1 MPLFGTTSINIT
13 SRTTQ
18 KEFNDF
24 VSKVDADKQLR
35 ATEIKNKNGDLI
47 GYKLYAKKS
56 SKTGG
61 DNSSFWNADR
71 VRPDKFRNARIAV
84 NYMLKKD
91 GDDANLLAQNQ
102 KMMDG
107 LQLKGMVQKDM
118 LVVNQQ
124 TRPDDLKQVGATI
137 GGGKEVHGRANR
149 DGTITL
155 FGASSSESM
164 DAKKRKAELAAVS
177 HAVDKVMY
185 QASGQHGPI
194 YGKMLG
200 AYFHNTAKSTR
211 TEQALYL
218 PTDPVKGD
226 AFKRR
231 VNGAQQAV
239 LEHSVQNTAKALAPQ
254 LNQISNELFNRQDLG
269 DALKPGQG
277 GNVNDPLRQDNKN
290 KVKTNDNLTNIQAGK
305 IKDVKTPDLFDS
317 ISHIAS
323 NSPTMPLNK
332 LASLANSHHV
342 SSAVGLYSGK
352 NTLGKQPIQTPPNQ
366 DAARRLRDE
375 INQNLTPQEKAQLK
389 ARVELMAKMSD
400 VYATH
405 QPNLP
410 GFGDD
415 IKAKHA
421 KSMAVK
427 YSMWTGHSAL
437 DVNAAIG
444 GTDREAGIKAR
455 DLMTALVIHKDIV
468 FPLDNQQAANNSVDP
483 DLGRVVRGDSIDAQ
497 SQPDLESNNVI
508 TIGGNDDNDDNDDGS
523 IDAHSQPNL
532 ENENVITIGGDN
544 DNPADNVAL
553 DNHQAK
559 LGAWQQLLENLGH
572 QIDTSALNNGL
583 QDLTQGVGQV
593 TNNLQTIIDEGPSM
607 HQMSTLS
614 NSMERLANKLEQIQS
629 PTLVNLRKELDDLR
643 QTLATLVW

>member
-56 SKTGG
+56 SKTDG
-61 DNSSFWNADR
+61 DSSSFWNADR

-84 NYMLKKD
+84 NYMLKKG

-118 LVVNQQ
+118 LVVNQK

-137 GGGKEVHGRANR
+137 GGGKEVHGRANK

-155 FGASSSESM
+155 FGAASSERM
-164 DAKKRKAELAAVS
+164 DAKRKAELAAVS
-177 HAVDKVMY
+177 QAVDKVMY
-185 QASGQHGPI
+185 QASGQQGPI

-200 AYFHNTAKSTR
+200 AYFHNKTESTR
-211 TEQALYL
+211 TEQAFYL
-218 PTDPVKGD
+218 PTDPVRGE

-231 VNGAQQAV
+231 VDGAQKAA
-239 LEHSVQNTAKALAPQ
+239 LDHSVQNTAKALAPR
-254 LNQISNELFNRQDLG
+254 LDQIADELFKRQDLG
-269 DALKPGQG
+269 NALKPGQG

-290 KVKTNDNLTNIQAGK
+290 KVKTNDNLTNIQSGK
-305 IKDVKTPDLFDS
+305 IKDVKTLDLFDS
-317 ISHIAS
+317 ISHIAA

-342 SSAVGLYSGK
+342 SSAVGLYSGH

-405 QPNLP
+405 QPDLP

-427 YSMWTGHSAL
+427 YSMWTGHSTL

-444 GTDREAGIKAR
+444 GTARDAGIKAR
-455 DLMTALVIHKDIV
+455 DLMTALVLHKDIV
-468 FPLDNQQAANNSVDP
+468 FPPDNQQAANDFVDP
-483 DLGRVVRGDSIDAQ
+483 DLGRVVDGDSIDSQSQPDLENKNVVTIGGDDDDDRIDAQ
-497 SQPDLESNNVI
+497 SQPDLE
-508 TIGGNDDNDDNDDGS
+508 
-523 IDAHSQPNL
+523 
-532 ENENVITIGGDN
+532 NENVVTIGGD
-544 DNPADNVAL
+544 DDDPAENFAL
-553 DNHQAK
+553 NNHQAK
-559 LGAWQQLLENLGH
+559 LGTWQQLLGQLGH
-572 QIDTSALNNGL
+572 QIDTSALQNGL
-583 QDLTQGVGQV
+583 QDLTRGIERV
-593 TNNLQTIIDEGPSM
+593 TNDLQTIIDQGPSM

-614 NSMERLANKLEQIQS
+614 NSMERLANNLEQVQS
-629 PTLVNLRKELDDLR
+629 PALANLRKELDDLR